1 MNRPLK
7 SYCRPATTTDSL
19 AFQRY
24 APKRNPN
31 KFRGNERNRN
41 PQAPAVGAAIGD
53 SQSDATDL
61 VNLVLERALVFGCWN
76 LDIPLRASVV
86 QRFRAL

>member
-1 MNRPLK
+1 MNRHLK
-7 SYCRPATTTDSL
+7 SYCRPGTTKNSL

-31 KFRGNERNRN
+31 KFRGDDRNRN
-41 PQAPAVGAAIGD
+41 LQAPMARVAICD
-53 SQSDATDL
+53 SQSDASDL

-76 LDIPLRASVV
+76 LDVPLRASIL
-86 QRFRAL
+86 QRSHAL